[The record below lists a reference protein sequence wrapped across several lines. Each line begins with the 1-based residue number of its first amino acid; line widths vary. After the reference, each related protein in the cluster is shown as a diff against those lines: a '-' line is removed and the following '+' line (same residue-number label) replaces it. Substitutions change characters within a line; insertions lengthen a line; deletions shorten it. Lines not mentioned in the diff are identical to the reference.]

1 MNRWLERILAG
12 LLRSR
17 WHNYDAYLRSKVWQ
31 SKRRRAIRRAG
42 GACQVCNARRP
53 LEVHHREYPD
63 RWGNEP
69 DDDLVVLCAACHM
82 LFHRNRPMPASSNR
96 SLRRTRVRRSL

>member
-12 LLRSR
+12 LLRRR
-17 WHNYDAYLRSKVWQ
+17 WHTYDDYLRSKVWQ

-42 GACQVCNARRP
+42 QACQVCNASRP
-53 LEVHHREYPD
+53 LQVHHREYPD

-69 DDDLVVLCAACHM
+69 DEDLIVLCATCHQ
-82 LFHRNRPMPASSNR
+82 LFHRQFRPAPLNR
-96 SLRRTRVRRSL
+96 SLRRARVRRSL

>member
-12 LLRSR
+12 LLRRR
-17 WHNYDAYLRSKVWQ
+17 WRNYDAYLRSKVWQ

-53 LEVHHREYPD
+53 LQVHHREYPD

-69 DDDLVVLCAACHM
+69 DDDLVVLCAACHQ
-82 LFHRNRPMPASSNR
+82 LFHRHRPMPASSNR
-96 SLRRTRVRRSL
+96 SLRRAR